1 MFRAAPK
8 LEIAFL
14 SSSLISDRRDAS
26 PVKKRK
32 KRKKKKKRKRKRKKE
47 RYYKFL
53 FHLATNITI
62 SLRAGLISSLADE
75 RAKNI
80 SAAKRPLEN
89 RPDRDY

>member
-32 KRKKKKKRKRKRKKE
+32 KRKKKKEKEKEKKRDITNFFFISQRIS
-47 RYYKFL
+47 RYRYEQ
-53 FHLATNITI
+53 
-62 SLRAGLISSLADE
+62 D
-75 RAKNI
+75 
-80 SAAKRPLEN
+80 
-89 RPDRDY
+89 

>member
-32 KRKKKKKRKRKRKKE
+32 KRKKKKKKKKKKKREILQISFSSRNE
-47 RYYKFL
+47 Y
-53 FHLATNITI
+53 HDIATSRINFVARRRE
-62 SLRAGLISSLADE
+62 SE
-75 RAKNI
+75 K
-80 SAAKRPLEN
+80 
-89 RPDRDY
+89 Y